1 MFKTLLAVLAI
12 ALAYVCLVLLLHAP
26 AVPPQPPLAL
36 VLVAVILLAVSIVIV
51 RQSTRRRLLASA
63 LACLGV
69 ASLSACST
77 AGAQQVLTNL
87 QGCERHYNGVVAAGM
102 TGGNF
107 SGSVKIDCP
116 TSKGEMTATPAATL
130 APAATTTPAP

>member
-1 MFKTLLAVLAI
+1 MKTKLFAG
-12 ALAYVCLVLLLHAP
+12 C
-26 AVPPQPPLAL
+26 
-36 VLVAVILLAVSIVIV
+36 
-51 RQSTRRRLLASA
+51 A
-63 LACLGV
+63 LACL
-69 ASLSACST
+69 ALSLCGCST

-116 TSKGEMTATPAATL
+116 TSKGEMTATPAAS
-130 APAATTTPAP
+130 PVATPTP